1 MKFLKLLI
9 FLLFSNQALAETLL
23 LQCSNI
29 EFKIYNF
36 DKDRG
41 YNAFIRYSKDGKFSK
56 VLHFMKMDSVLQF
69 QAREIWN
76 PSRCDTKITSLY
88 MINRNTGLL
97 TKEISF
103 IKPENGKPTQQF
115 LNETKMKF
123 KGLDDK
129 SINQYIEAF
138 CKPKKGPASV
148 RNYQSLGY
156 SKTQIENIIQTDK
169 NKWNEIV
176 NELRKTDCKKVTK
189 KF

>member
-1 MKFLKLLI
+1 
-9 FLLFSNQALAETLL
+9 
-23 LQCSNI
+23 
-29 EFKIYNF
+29 
-36 DKDRG
+36 
-41 YNAFIRYSKDGKFSK
+41 
-56 VLHFMKMDSVLQF
+56 MKMDTALQF

-76 PSRCDTKITSLY
+76 PSKCDTKITSLY

-97 TKEISF
+97 IKEISF

-156 SKTQIENIIQTDK
+156 SKSQIENIIQTDK